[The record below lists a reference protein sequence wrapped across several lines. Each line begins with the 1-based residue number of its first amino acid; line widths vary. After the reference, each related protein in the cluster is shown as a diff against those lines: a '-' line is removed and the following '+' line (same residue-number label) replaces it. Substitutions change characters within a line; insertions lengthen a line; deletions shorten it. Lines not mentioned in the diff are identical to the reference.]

1 VVRAQEKALLE
12 DFLRGGGCAE
22 RQRSQVHK
30 RELPLSFFSDS
41 MIAESTLPF
50 ASQWNESRL
59 AYEGNE
65 LAGDEKFF
73 DLLDETLKDSS
84 EEASERLA
92 VYYSCLGLGFTGIF
106 FNQPEYLRK
115 SLLTIAPRIRHL
127 MDTEQSGRICPEAY
141 EGVDSRDLIQP
152 PSSRVA
158 LLGIVFACFI
168 IAVLASYFLMYQ
180 KEKSRIANSMME
192 IVVKD
197 LNGNPN

>member
-1 VVRAQEKALLE
+1 
-12 DFLRGGGCAE
+12 
-22 RQRSQVHK
+22 
-30 RELPLSFFSDS
+30 
-41 MIAESTLPF
+41 
-50 ASQWNESRL
+50 
-59 AYEGNE
+59 
-65 LAGDEKFF
+65 
-73 DLLDETLKDSS
+73 
-84 EEASERLA
+84 
-92 VYYSCLGLGFTGIF
+92 
-106 FNQPEYLRK
+106 
-115 SLLTIAPRIRHL
+115 